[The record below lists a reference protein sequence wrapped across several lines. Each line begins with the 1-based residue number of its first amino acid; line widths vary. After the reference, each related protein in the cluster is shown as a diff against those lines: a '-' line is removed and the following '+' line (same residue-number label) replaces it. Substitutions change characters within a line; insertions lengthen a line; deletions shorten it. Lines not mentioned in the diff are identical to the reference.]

1 MQVVPAAGGAAR
13 PVSFLANSNSNTL
26 SWSPDGKYLLFD
38 TGQRTE
44 DAQVARID
52 LQLRTPR
59 FREDQFRDL
68 FKETVPGPISPDKN
82 QSPPLPP
89 AKASA
94 PTPCQ
99 WPRPTRRADKTS
111 ARKRRAKRAQPWPAL
126 PPPSRRSI
134 STLRRFGGG

>member
-1 MQVVPAAGGAAR
+1 MTETAPAAEQFSADRPFVWSPDGRWLAFAPRGGRGFTNVLVVPAAGGAAR

-44 DAQVARID
+44 DPEVARVD

-68 FKETVPGPISPDKN
+68 FKETVPGPVSPEKN
-82 QSPPLPP
+82 Q
-89 AKASA
+89 A
-94 PTPCQ
+94 
-99 WPRPTRRADKTS
+99 
-111 ARKRRAKRAQPWPAL
+111 
-126 PPPSRRSI
+126 PPS
-134 STLRRFGGG
+134 